1 MQKKHLIFLLAAFAA
16 APVLAK
22 PVVVKEAQ
30 LLGKWQCVG
39 TNKIPMTFTFGS
51 EQKVSVIVDMNVPL
65 PVDMNVPSPDD
76 ETLVYRVFAEGT
88 WTVNGGKVGSNVK
101 ITDVQR
107 QHSTAKI
114 RTIPWREVD
123 KEMFAQMR
131 NNIGKSDKFQ
141 MQVKKIGNDSLSVRM
156 QGDRQDIACRKV

>member
-16 APVLAK
+16 VPVLAK
-22 PVVVKEAQ
+22 PVVVQEAQ
-30 LLGKWQCVG
+30 LLGRWQCVANDK
-39 TNKIPMTFTFGS
+39 TPMTFTFGS
-51 EQKVSVIVDMNVPL
+51 GQKVSVIVDMNF
-65 PVDMNVPSPDD
+65 PSPDD
-76 ETLVYRVFAEGT
+76 ETLVYRNFADGT
-88 WTVNGGKVGSNVK
+88 WTLDGGKIGLNIK

-114 RTIPWREVD
+114 RTILWRKVD

-131 NNIGKSDKFQ
+131 NGIGKSDKSQ

-156 QGDRQDIACRKV
+156 QGDRQDMACRKA

>member
-1 MQKKHLIFLLAAFAA
+1 MQKKHLIFLLAAFVA

-76 ETLVYRVFAEGT
+76 ETLVYRVFADGT

-114 RTIPWREVD
+114 RTIPWRKVD

-131 NNIGKSDKFQ
+131 NDIGKSDKWQ

>member
-16 APVLAK
+16 VPVLAK
-22 PVVVKEAQ
+22 PVVVQEAQ

-156 QGDRQDIACRKV
+156 QGDRQDMACRKV

>member
-1 MQKKHLIFLLAAFAA
+1 MQKKHLIFLLAAFVA

-30 LLGKWQCVG
+30 LLGKWQCVAADE
-39 TNKIPMTFTFGS
+39 TPMTFTFGS
-51 EQKVSVIVDMNVPL
+51 EQKLGMTVDINI
-65 PVDMNVPSPDD
+65 PSSND
-76 ETLVYRVFAEGT
+76 ETLSYRNFADGT
-88 WTVNGGKVGSNVK
+88 WTLNGGKIGLTFK
-101 ITDVQR
+101 TTDVQR

-114 RTIPWREVD
+114 RTIPWRKVD

-131 NNIGKSDKFQ
+131 NDIGKSDKLQ

>member
-22 PVVVKEAQ
+22 PIVVQEAQ
-30 LLGKWQCVG
+30 LLGKWQCVANDK
-39 TNKIPMTFTFGS
+39 TPMTFTFGS
-51 EQKVSVIVDMNVPL
+51 GQKVSVIVDMNF
-65 PVDMNVPSPDD
+65 PSPDD
-76 ETLVYRVFAEGT
+76 ETLVYRNFADGT
-88 WTVNGGKVGSNVK
+88 WTLDGGKIGLNIK

-114 RTIPWREVD
+114 RTILWRKVD
-123 KEMFAQMR
+123 KEMFTQMR
-131 NNIGKSDKFQ
+131 NDIGKSDKSQ

-156 QGDRQDIACRKV
+156 QGDRQDMACRKV

>member
-156 QGDRQDIACRKV
+156 QGDRQDMACRKV

>member
-16 APVLAK
+16 VPVLAK
-22 PVVVKEAQ
+22 PVVVQEAQ

-51 EQKVSVIVDMNVPL
+51 EQKVSVIVDMNF
-65 PVDMNVPSPDD
+65 PSPDD
-76 ETLVYRVFAEGT
+76 ETLVYRNFADGT
-88 WTVNGGKVGSNVK
+88 WTLDGGKIGLNIK

-114 RTIPWREVD
+114 RTILWRKVD

-131 NNIGKSDKFQ
+131 NDIGKSDKSQ

-156 QGDRQDIACRKV
+156 QGDRQDMACRKA